1 MKIHDIVLIGLL
13 SAATTAGKLALSFL
27 PNIEVVTLF
36 FIIFTTAL
44 GLKRSLLIAVVF
56 VTTEILLYG
65 FSTWVIGYYLIW
77 PLLVLIVSALGKKAR
92 SEYSYAI
99 LGALFGFFYGMSF
112 AITESFFYGPA
123 YGFAYWINGLTFDL
137 DHGASNLYY
146 IYVFKHLKRRWT
158 HKQQASDILNSK
170 ILFAASPNGY
180 KYNCE

>member
-99 LGALFGFFYGMSF
+99 LGALFGFFYGMLF

-137 DHGASNLYY
+137 VHGASNFVIILLL
-146 IYVFKHLKRRWT
+146 FKPLKRMMDA
-158 HKQQASDILNSK
+158 QAAKLQIS
-170 ILFAASPNGY
+170 
-180 KYNCE
+180 